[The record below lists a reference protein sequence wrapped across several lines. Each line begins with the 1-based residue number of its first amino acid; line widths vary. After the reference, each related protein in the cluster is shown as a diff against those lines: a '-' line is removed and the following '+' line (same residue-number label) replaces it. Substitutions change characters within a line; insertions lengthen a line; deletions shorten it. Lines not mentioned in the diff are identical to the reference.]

1 MSELETLLQRQND
14 LLEQLVKQSGT
25 TVTHTRTVA
34 EDSTRQRRLISL
46 AGIWTFVGVVYLSQG
61 AIAGYNRVAES
72 WLGQRLGL
80 GDLSQAEAVS
90 TDDTP
95 LEKGHTVGNW
105 VVNSGMGPRVSPGG
119 VGSTDHKGVDLINT
133 QGATLG
139 AALHAPFNT
148 RVKCGRTGGGG
159 IEAVIEGQ
167 GVRLRMLHLADC
179 QPGPV
184 KAGSVFA
191 HVGNTGTATTGPH
204 LHLEQYEPGLTTPT
218 KRWAAAL
225 LGVKL
230 GFSVEAYKAAIA
242 TQESGGRYSEVNPD
256 SGALGK
262 YQFMPGTMKSTAKKC
277 IGATPTETQFLA
289 DPKLQ
294 DRIMDCYLGS
304 ALTTIQKKSDDPKT
318 QCRMMAAYHYSGNP
332 DLWDNTRPQATN
344 GNRYPSIADYTRSVC
359 SRKGAKTK

>member
-1 MSELETLLQRQND
+1 MGELESLLQRQND
-14 LLEQLVKQSGT
+14 LLEQLVNQSGA

-34 EDSTRQRRLISL
+34 ESSTRQRRLMSL

-61 AIAGYNRVAES
+61 VITGYNRIAGT
-72 WLGQRLGL
+72 WWGDRLGL
-80 GDLSQAEAVS
+80 EDLSQTEASS
-90 TDDTP
+90 TDNTP
-95 LEKGHTVGNW
+95 LEKGDKVGNW

-139 AALHAPFNT
+139 AALHAPFKT

-159 IEAVIEGQ
+159 IEAVIEGE
-167 GVRLRMLHLADC
+167 GVKLRLLHLADC
-179 QPGPV
+179 QAGPV
-184 KAGSVFA
+184 QAGSVFA

-204 LHLEQYEPGLTTPT
+204 LHLEQYSPGLTKPT

-230 GFSVEAYKAAIA
+230 GFSVEAYKEAVA
-242 TQESGGRYSEVNPD
+242 TQESGGSYSEVNPD

-277 IGATPTETQFLA
+277 IGSVPTETQFLA

-304 ALTTIQKKSDDPKT
+304 ALTTIQKKTDDPTT
-318 QCRMMAAYHYSGNP
+318 QCRMMASYHYSGNP

-344 GNRYPSIADYTRSVC
+344 GNQYPSIADYTRSVC